1 MVSKTQLQELAGR
14 FSSLFMIAYKS
25 QDISAMHVSLTGL
38 SHSLYCLHAMN
49 EARALAQVFID
60 YAFYENFPETETYAL
75 KWLVQHYLELGN
87 EHDESLLLSW
97 YQSLDNEWVLRRQLK
112 KRFPDKKSS
121 EISALILQELNKR

>member
-1 MVSKTQLQELAGR
+1 MVSNAQLKELAGR
-14 FSSLFMIAYKS
+14 FSSLFMMGYNA

-49 EARALAQVFID
+49 DAKQLAQVFID
-60 YAFYENFPETETYAL
+60 YARFESFPESEEYAL

-112 KRFPDKKSS
+112 KRFPEKKSS